1 MLQDKCELP
10 PLEGTKALK
19 MRLGRGEDKF
29 SLHSITN
36 LGEFCYFNYHF
47 YYLKDPSPPFIRA
60 RAGHGAIKLVP
71 QATQKSPK
79 LTPIVTHEES
89 PSRKF

>member
-1 MLQDKCELP
+1 MLQDKCEMP

-19 MRLGRGEDKF
+19 MRLGRGEDNSH
-29 SLHSITN
+29 SLNHN
-36 LGEFCYFNYHF
+36 LGEFSYFKIQF
-47 YYLKDPSPPFIRA
+47 YYLKDPSPPFIGA
-60 RAGHGAIKLVP
+60 RVGHDATKLVP